1 MNPKKKQFA
10 IVPFELINSDKFN
23 PYQFRVISY
32 CLAKY
37 NIPTWTFSIP
47 IIQKECKLS
56 KMTTNRTV
64 KSLLD
69 MEILKLNTTLN
80 IGKHWCKT
88 YIFDIKALNKYLIE
102 TDESHTGTDESHT
115 GTDESHTGTDESHT
129 GTDESHTDT
138 LISKIEKKDL
148 KEDNKK
154 NVQESKN
161 LDFHSVNESK
171 SGLDLMRQM
180 EEEFSLSSVNTSTVL
195 PSVSVNNISRS
206 SGVLSQLSR
215 KSTARDFGIV
225 FNDPVLRAEFKSAL
239 DQSALTQEE
248 MKGLTPGAIQLE
260 NNKRS
265 EIATTSFKAKY
276 NLI

>member
-102 TDESHTGTDESHT
+102 
-115 GTDESHTGTDESHT
+115 TDESHT